1 MAAVSP
7 ASSSLFKR
15 ARSLGRFELR
25 RLLGKSVRA
34 MSWLVF
40 DPAAARELVVV
51 MPRVPPQGAAA
62 LDRWTSNVRAGERLG
77 HPRLARVVEIGAH
90 EGWPYVAYDRS
101 DGPTLAERLTAQ
113 GEAAS
118 DVARWMVEALDGIA
132 FAHEAGVAH
141 HDVQLHML
149 TLGEHGGVCV
159 MGLEAARDERPGDA
173 IPAMGRTMSI
183 DPEQLRSHRDAAQRD
198 VLALGLVMHHL
209 LAGRPALDEP
219 DTARV
224 IELLPPNG
232 RELVRLPWAIARQV
246 PEPLRVI
253 VNRATDRQAGQRY
266 RNARTLARALE
277 GWSHS
282 DAQLGGG
289 TQQLLLDRVRS
300 IGALPA
306 MPGAGSRAARL
317 ASMER
322 ERTDEMAEVV
332 LGDLA
337 LAFELLRVVNT
348 AHVRGTQVAGN
359 GPVLTVRRA
368 IAMIGVDGVRQAA
381 RGLRRW
387 PGPLSEEAAQAL
399 AAVIDHAARAGRVA
413 QALRPAGYDAE
424 VVYLVTLLQNL
435 GRLVVQYH
443 FPDESAQIRRLVQ
456 PAPSAKPDEP
466 VQAGMPEQAAAF
478 AVLGTDIESLAAVVA
493 RHWGLEGSVMQM
505 IHRLPLATPVR
516 AFDSDEEMLRTVASA
531 ANEAVD
537 AAVLP
542 ASKGAAALERV
553 AQRYARAL
561 GLSIKD
567 FRSALQGMPAED
579 LR

>member
-1 MAAVSP
+1 MAAATP
-7 ASSSLFKR
+7 ASSSPCKP

-25 RLLGKSVRA
+25 RLLGKSARS

-40 DPAAARELVVV
+40 DPKAARELVIVI
-51 MPRVPPQGAAA
+51 PRVAPEGAAG
-62 LDRWTSNVRAGERLG
+62 LERWTSNTRAGERLN
-77 HPRLARVVEIGAH
+77 HPCLARAVEIGAH

-101 DGPTLAERLTAQ
+101 DGLTLAERLTPQ
-113 GEAAS
+113 GEAAA
-118 DVARWMVEALDGIA
+118 DVARWIVDALDGLA

-141 HDVQLHML
+141 HDLQLHMI
-149 TLGEHGGVCV
+149 TLGDRGSVRV
-159 MGLEAARDERPGDA
+159 MGLGAALDPGAPDA
-173 IPAMGRTMSI
+173 TLVMGHTMSI
-183 DPEQLRSHRDAAQRD
+183 DLELLRSNRDAAERD

-219 DTARV
+219 DTGRV
-224 IELLPPNG
+224 AELLSSHG
-232 RELVRLPWAIARQV
+232 REPVRLPWSIARQV
-246 PEPLRVI
+246 PEPLRAI
-253 VNRATDRQAGQRY
+253 VNRAADRQARQRY
-266 RNARTLARALE
+266 RSARALARALE
-277 GWSHS
+277 GWAQS
-282 DAQLGGG
+282 DAQPGNG
-289 TQQLLLDRVRS
+289 TQQQLLDRVRS

-306 MPGAGSRAARL
+306 MPGVDARAASL
-317 ASMER
+317 VAMER

-332 LGDLA
+332 LGDPA

-368 IAMIGVDGVRQAA
+368 IAMVGVDGVRQAA

-387 PGPLSEEAAQAL
+387 PGPLSQEGAQEL
-399 AAVIDHAARAGRVA
+399 AAVLEHAAGAGRVA

-424 VVYLVTLLQNL
+424 VVYLVALLQNL

-443 FPDESAQIRRLVQ
+443 FPEESAQIRRLMQ
-456 PAPSAKPDEP
+456 PAAAVRPGELE
-466 VQAGMPEQAAAF
+466 QAGVPEQAAAL
-478 AVLGTDIESLAAVVA
+478 AVLGADIESLGAVVA

-505 IHRLPLATPVR
+505 IHRLPVTTPVR

-537 AAVLP
+537 AGALP
-542 ASKGAAALERV
+542 APKSAAALERV
-553 AQRYARAL
+553 AQRYSRAL

-567 FRSALQGMPAED
+567 FRSALQGALTEEP
-579 LR
+579 